1 MMPPICEM
9 CEKDF
14 DPDEEGG
21 LVYFRK
27 TRESERFEK
36 QLRAFKIMPGIYKSA
51 IMPENWSISSCRLS
65 KFAPDENVRALKP
78 SLVIIDCKCSL
89 DISKSSTTAKVAL
102 DGAEFVAG
110 RSSIGFR
117 GSKILN
123 SVPTPTVL
131 VTCSAPPSLSTLRLA
146 TDKPIPAPGKRWPVE
161 CSPR

>member
-1 MMPPICEM
+1 MLAISGVA
-9 CEKDF
+9 DNTIT
-14 DPDEEGG
+14 GG
-21 LVYFRK
+21 
-27 TRESERFEK
+27 TRSP
-36 QLRAFKIMPGIYKSA
+36 KIALSVLTSSRPFMPGIYKSA